1 MNVESI
7 INLRTVHGKS
17 PKLDDYEQNQTKWN
31 DGKTE
36 ILRVASVHNQQ
47 KDLHPKIGEAILTP
61 KVYWYKFIVKST
73 GNCTYVPTLSLGY
86 VSTSIYQR
94 VI

>member
-1 MNVESI
+1 MYMNVVSI

-17 PKLDDYEQNQTKWN
+17 PKLNDYEQNQTKWN

-61 KVYWYKFIVKST
+61 KVYWFKFTVKST
-73 GNCTYVPTLSLGY
+73 GNCT
-86 VSTSIYQR
+86 
-94 VI
+94 

>member
-1 MNVESI
+1 MYMNVVSI

-61 KVYWYKFIVKST
+61 KVYWYKELGPRTGKSALLLTKIKKYGIVRFFVT
-73 GNCTYVPTLSLGY
+73 
-86 VSTSIYQR
+86 
-94 VI
+94 